1 MRKHRWHALALTLTF
16 ALAGV
21 AAGCGGD
28 DGGGGD
34 GESVSGEISV
44 LAIWAGAEQESFK
57 AVIDGFQ
64 EANPDATVKY
74 TSGGDNVPTLL
85 ATAIEGGNPPDVAFI
100 GQPGLLADLAEKGS
114 VESIDFA
121 SELVVEN
128 FGQSVVDVGSVDG
141 TLYGLLFKAANKST
155 VWYNVPAFEEAG
167 VEPSEDWETFLES
180 AKTINGSGTPAY
192 SIGGSDGWTLTDL
205 FENIFIRQAGVEKYD
220 QLATHEI
227 PWTDQAVKDALTEMA
242 KVVGDTENIV
252 GGTSGALQTDF
263 PTSVSN
269 VFSESPKAAIVIE
282 GDFVPGA
289 VESALEPEE
298 GYNVFAFPALNDSP
312 PTVIGG
318 GDFAIMLKDN
328 PVAQAFIEY
337 LATPEAA
344 QIWAER
350 GGFSSPNRQLDA
362 GVYPDAIQQATAGAI
377 GEAEVFRFDLSDV
390 QPSAFGGTVGQGL
403 FKLFQDFVQ
412 NPDDVDGIAQQMED
426 AAAKAYG

>member
-1 MRKHRWHALALTLTF
+1 
-16 ALAGV
+16 V
-21 AAGCGGD
+21 A
-28 DGGGGD
+28 
-34 GESVSGEISV
+34 
-44 LAIWAGAEQESFK
+44 
-57 AVIDGFQ
+57 
-64 EANPDATVKY
+64 
-74 TSGGDNVPTLL
+74 
-85 ATAIEGGNPPDVAFI
+85 
-100 GQPGLLADLAEKGS
+100 
-114 VESIDFA
+114 
-121 SELVVEN
+121 
-128 FGQSVVDVGSVDG
+128 
-141 TLYGLLFKAANKST
+141 
-155 VWYNVPAFEEAG
+155 
-167 VEPSEDWETFLES
+167 
-180 AKTINGSGTPAY
+180 
-192 SIGGSDGWTLTDL
+192 
-205 FENIFIRQAGVEKYD
+205 
-220 QLATHEI
+220 
-227 PWTDQAVKDALTEMA
+227 
-242 KVVGDTENIV
+242 
-252 GGTSGALQTDF
+252 
-263 PTSVSN
+263 N
-269 VFSESPKAAIVIE
+269 VFSKSPKAAIVIE